1 LDRREDIKNNF
12 LYTHKFGS
20 YLTKNTSCKAITIG
34 DDVWIGRN
42 ATILKGV
49 IIGNR
54 VVIGADSVVTK
65 DIPDDCIAA
74 GNPAVVV
81 KKIKRHESKFSV

>member
-1 LDRREDIKNNF
+1 V
-12 LYTHKFGS
+12 T
-20 YLTKNTSCKAITIG
+20 
-34 DDVWIGRN
+34 
-42 ATILKGV
+42 
-49 IIGNR
+49 IGNR
-54 VVIGADSVVTK
+54 VVIGAESVVTK